1 MADQQNPE
9 ELKIF
14 LETLKSINYE
24 QERSI
29 EFLKQQIEELKES
42 SEIAKRV
49 AEITNDQTSAREAQ
63 IKLVMKQ
70 QELEAAK
77 ILSQKNLND
86 LTEEELRI
94 VTNIAKKVEESAKE
108 LRDIASAKQQG
119 TQLANLL
126 GFDEKN
132 QNSLTYRILT
142 EPKAV
147 FQGFKDEIESTG
159 GFIKSFSSTIIT
171 NIASQTLEAAKQ
183 YAAVSAEINKVTGAA
198 GSLNRVLDSTARGA
212 TAFGINYEQAG
223 SAISSLY
230 ANLNTFTEANEN
242 TQRSLSVSVAKLSQ
256 LGISGESSAK
266 QIATL
271 TQIMGISETVA
282 ARTAEEL
289 AGLAVVIGKTP
300 QQVSQDFAQ
309 ASDKLSGYGNNMVS
323 VFKNLE
329 IQSKATGLSFDKLLA
344 TTEQFMSFEGA
355 ATAAGKLN
363 AALGGNF
370 INSMELLEASAEDPS
385 KAIDLLRQRFDEAG
399 MSFADMNIF
408 EQRMIAD
415 SLGVSIEEARR
426 IMSQSNEERQK
437 EIKAMTL
444 QKDAQKELDNAIQK
458 SIPVQQKFQLIMANL
473 AIIVGPIVDKVS
485 DLLSTVANFVDSLD
499 SGTKTIISY
508 SIAVGFLGFAVFKLF
523 QGFKTLS
530 TVSDSIKDIGEN
542 IKNTGDIAEKTTET
556 TSEKIKNSSKNIGE
570 SIRNIAKSIGQSIK
584 DFSKSLADSLVSIFK
599 GIGNAFKELS
609 KGLGAGLATLIT
621 SVLTAL
627 ATGIGLIAA
636 TGPIGIV
643 ILGLLVVAFVAIS
656 YVITNIVKQ
665 LPAIITSFTQF
676 FQLLMSAPQAA
687 VQASFAFG
695 LISGSIALLAY
706 SMSLITNPLA
716 LAGFVAL
723 TFFINELK
731 DSVKEVADSFTTLIN
746 AINSLAENKIVSL
759 SVITK
764 NMSDLATTST
774 EGMIVVGK
782 QTKEIVEAINTF
794 RLEDK
799 QTANLEKIL
808 KALGNQQT
816 TVQSTAAQQTSPVV
830 NVYIGNEKLDSR
842 IVKVV
847 SKNLNQINN
856 GTYIPASS
864 LGNQGGN
871 A

>member
-1 MADQQNPE
+1 MNCE
-9 ELKIF
+9 NEV
-14 LETLKSINYE
+14 T
-24 QERSI
+24 
-29 EFLKQQIEELKES
+29 
-42 SEIAKRV
+42 KR
-49 AEITNDQTSAREAQ
+49 R
-63 IKLVMKQ
+63 
-70 QELEAAK
+70 
-77 ILSQKNLND
+77 
-86 LTEEELRI
+86 
-94 VTNIAKKVEESAKE
+94 
-108 LRDIASAKQQG
+108 
-119 TQLANLL
+119 
-126 GFDEKN
+126 
-132 QNSLTYRILT
+132 
-142 EPKAV
+142 
-147 FQGFKDEIESTG
+147 
-159 GFIKSFSSTIIT
+159 
-171 NIASQTLEAAKQ
+171 
-183 YAAVSAEINKVTGAA
+183 
-198 GSLNRVLDSTARGA
+198 
-212 TAFGINYEQAG
+212 
-223 SAISSLY
+223 
-230 ANLNTFTEANEN
+230 
-242 TQRSLSVSVAKLSQ
+242 
-256 LGISGESSAK
+256 
-266 QIATL
+266 
-271 TQIMGISETVA
+271 
-282 ARTAEEL
+282 
-289 AGLAVVIGKTP
+289 
-300 QQVSQDFAQ
+300 
-309 ASDKLSGYGNNMVS
+309 
-323 VFKNLE
+323 
-329 IQSKATGLSFDKLLA
+329 
-344 TTEQFMSFEGA
+344 
-355 ATAAGKLN
+355 
-363 AALGGNF
+363 
-370 INSMELLEASAEDPS
+370 
-385 KAIDLLRQRFDEAG
+385 
-399 MSFADMNIF
+399 
-408 EQRMIAD
+408 
-415 SLGVSIEEARR
+415 
-426 IMSQSNEERQK
+426 
-437 EIKAMTL
+437 AMTL